1 MTNIIHHFD
10 AEIELIPNIAFSRSK
25 DDPRPIIISRMVEAR
40 VCPAAD
46 CPSLSPIA
54 RLFSSLLISV
64 KNKQIFYIFC
74 RDFDLCKV
82 LTVVEVSGSSCS
94 SYISC

>member
-1 MTNIIHHFD
+1 MIPDQSSFR
-10 AEIELIPNIAFSRSK
+10 AWWKRVYAPRLIAP
-25 DDPRPIIISRMVEAR
+25 
-40 VCPAAD
+40 
-46 CPSLSPIA
+46 LSP
-54 RLFSSLLISV
+54 RLLAPFSSLLISV

-94 SYISC
+94 VTNSVLRHPEPTKKAKTRTKTIKIHKI